1 MSDLDS
7 RELAQLGLKHIE
19 DAVVAL
25 LSRHAQGMPLAAI
38 ADALGLRS
46 DPAGEQR
53 DMLAAGVLALLV
65 KSGRIVWDAEADRY
79 RDNPDMV

>member
-7 RELAQLGLKHIE
+7 RELAQLGLKHID

-25 LSRHAQGMPLAAI
+25 LSRHESGMAADEI
-38 ADALGLRS
+38 ADVLGL
-46 DPAGEQR
+46 GTGLHEQQR
-53 DMLAAGVLALLV
+53 EMIATGILELLV
-65 KSGRIVWDAEADRY
+65 RSGRIRFDKQAGRY

>member
-1 MSDLDS
+1 MSDLDN

-25 LSRHAQGMPLAAI
+25 LSRHADGMRLADI
-38 ADALGLRS
+38 ADALGLRT
-46 DPAGEQR
+46 DLEGDTR
-53 DMLAAGVLALLV
+53 DIVAAGILGLLV
-65 KSGRIVWDAEADRY
+65 KSGRIVWDERAGRY